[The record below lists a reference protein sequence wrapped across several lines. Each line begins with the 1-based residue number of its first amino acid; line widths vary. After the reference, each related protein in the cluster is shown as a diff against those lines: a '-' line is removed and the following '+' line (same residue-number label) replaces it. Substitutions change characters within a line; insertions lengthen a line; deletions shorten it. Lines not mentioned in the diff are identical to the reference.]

1 MAFRVEDVVV
11 QGRDLEVVKDQKQ
24 VLERLRQKVTKW
36 NDLDTDG

>member
-11 QGRDLEVVKDQKQ
+11 QGRDLGVVKDQKQ
-24 VLERLRQKVTKW
+24 VLERLGQKVTKW